1 MFLDR
6 NWIKST
12 LPVYDVEELSMEE
25 ALLVLA
31 AEKESLRNDVMRYA
45 QISSP
50 GSELQHRDLVA

>member
-1 MFLDR
+1 MFLDK

-31 AEKESLRNDVMRYA
+31 AEKESLRDDVMRYA
-45 QISSP
+45 QINSP
-50 GSELQHRDLVA
+50 GSEHQHRDLVA